1 MLIRFIAILN
11 DKKINMI
18 DIWKIIAIILLI
30 AGIDFIVWLVNLP
43 ILRDYLMDTGY
54 FWYMRN

>member
-1 MLIRFIAILN
+1 
-11 DKKINMI
+11 MI